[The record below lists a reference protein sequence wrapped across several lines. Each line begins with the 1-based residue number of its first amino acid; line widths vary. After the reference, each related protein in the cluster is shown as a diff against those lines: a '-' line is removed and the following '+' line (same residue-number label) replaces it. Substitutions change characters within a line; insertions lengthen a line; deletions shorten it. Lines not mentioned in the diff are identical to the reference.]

1 MGILKNIFKSTD
13 TNNAGENKPSPWK
26 ELRDLKTL
34 DEIKEISKE
43 KPVVIFKHSTR
54 CGVSRGVL
62 RQFERSI
69 SDYKEADFYYLDLL
83 QHRSVS
89 NAIAEIFHV
98 IHQSPQMLIIKNGE
112 VVKHESHYQ
121 IAEVD
126 LKRYLS

>member
-13 TNNAGENKPSPWK
+13 TNNSEENRTSPWI

-62 RQFERSI
+62 RQFERLI
-69 SDYKEADFYYLDLL
+69 SNYKEADFYYLDLL
-83 QHRSVS
+83 QQQKC
-89 NAIAEIFHV
+89 F
-98 IHQSPQMLIIKNGE
+98 
-112 VVKHESHYQ
+112 
-121 IAEVD
+121 
-126 LKRYLS
+126 KRYC